1 MRDPIETAMNLVPM
15 VVEQTNR
22 GERAY
27 DIFSRLLKER
37 IIFITGPIED
47 GMATLIAI
55 ALYGLGGLI
64 KLEGIAAL
72 LEPLA
77 VFLGFIARVARYA
90 DEAARIEMAR
100 ADVLPQL
107 VPGRIGLRNRIRVTA
122 RGTIGAADDA
132 VMIARGGQRI
142 GNRPLLDQRH
152 RMTGLGQRPGA
163 GQSGNSCSDDGDFHD
178 GVLL

>member
-1 MRDPIETAMNLVPM
+1 MRAQPARHIPGDPAAMQRAALRR
-15 VVEQTNR
+15 EER
-22 GERAY
+22 IAERAR
-27 DIFSRLLKER
+27 FQ
-37 IIFITGPIED
+37 
-47 GMATLIAI
+47 IAI

-64 KLEGIAAL
+64 KLKGIAAL
-72 LEPLA
+72 LKPLA
-77 VFLGFIARVARYA
+77 VFLGVIVRVARYA

-107 VPGRIGLRNRIRVTA
+107 VPGRIGLRNRISVTA

-132 VMIARGGQRI
+132 VMIARGCQRI